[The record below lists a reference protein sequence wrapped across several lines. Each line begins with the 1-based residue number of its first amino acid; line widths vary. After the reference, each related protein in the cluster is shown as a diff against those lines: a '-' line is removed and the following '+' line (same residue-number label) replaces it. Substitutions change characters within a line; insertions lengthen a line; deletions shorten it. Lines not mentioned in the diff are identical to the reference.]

1 VKRYKVIIQAT
12 LIKTVWVSAEDV
24 ESAETEAHENFD
36 WQAADDVPEKYEQN
50 TIDIIEEERENA

>member
-1 VKRYKVIIQAT
+1 MKRYKVIIQAT
-12 LIKTVWVSAEDV
+12 LRKPVWVDAEDV

-36 WQAADDVPEKYEQN
+36 WYAEDFREKYDQD

>member
-12 LIKTVWVSAEDV
+12 LIKPVWVDAEDV

-36 WQAADDVPEKYEQN
+36 WYAADFREKYDQD
-50 TIDIIEEERENA
+50 TIDIIEEKGENA

>member
-12 LIKTVWVSAEDV
+12 LIKPVWVDAEDV

-36 WQAADDVPEKYEQN
+36 WYTADFREKYDQD
-50 TIDIIEEERENA
+50 TIDIIEEEREKA

>member
-12 LIKTVWVSAEDV
+12 LRKPVWVDAEDV

-36 WQAADDVPEKYEQN
+36 WYAADFREKYDQD
-50 TIDIIEEERENA
+50 TIDIIEEEREKA

>member
-12 LIKTVWVSAEDV
+12 LRKPVWVDAEDV

-36 WQAADDVPEKYEQN
+36 WYAAEIGEKYDQD
-50 TIDIIEEERENA
+50 TIDIIEEEREKA

>member
-12 LIKTVWVSAEDV
+12 LIKPVWVDAEDV

-36 WQAADDVPEKYEQN
+36 WYVADFREKYDQD
-50 TIDIIEEERENA
+50 TINIIEEKREKA

>member
-12 LIKTVWVSAEDV
+12 LRKPVWVDAEDV

-36 WQAADDVPEKYEQN
+36 WYAAEIGEKYDQD
-50 TIDIIEEERENA
+50 TIDIIDEEREKA

>member
-12 LIKTVWVSAEDV
+12 LIKTVWVFAEDA

-36 WQAADDVPEKYEQN
+36 WHAADDGREKYDQD
-50 TIDIIEEERENA
+50 TINIIEEERENA